1 MNSESKFC
9 ENRFCSNF
17 DSNNILRSDFAHVA
31 STLLPHCT
39 RPCAK
44 LWPYFYVR
52 IKCKGLLTSLLWND
66 SLTALDMLH
75 SGWYRGTA
83 GRIVFPSFSHF
94 GCPKPVF
101 PRTVFTGKYHGKNR
115 VLSKTLQPWCCL
127 INEKTNL
134 KFHIKKEKSENHVYF
149 SALCTLSVDKAICK
163 HILSTLMFTPK
174 A

>member
-9 ENRFCSNF
+9 EKRFCSNF

-44 LWPYFYVR
+44 LWPYFYVK

-83 GRIVFPSFSHF
+83 GRIASNGRTF
-94 GCPKPVF
+94 GINPTNGYSNSPGMRHSLPKKV
-101 PRTVFTGKYHGKNR
+101 TVFQEHFTCYLYKYLVVFQLIITTSIQIHDLWR
-115 VLSKTLQPWCCL
+115 VWSWQFKW
-127 INEKTNL
+127 
-134 KFHIKKEKSENHVYF
+134 
-149 SALCTLSVDKAICK
+149 
-163 HILSTLMFTPK
+163 
-174 A
+174 